1 MSPSR
6 PICAL
11 SQVELPPVSRRPG
24 SGRWSQVG
32 SSDTLT
38 RLCLGLCALQGDWSK
53 GLCMSQTHVGGGRR
67 GPPLTISAEGVRTH
81 SQDAPWPLHLR
92 VPVHALDVSMEL
104 YLGGR
109 LTRGRLGGPESW
121 RQAHGPPEPLPSLD
135 RQTPS
140 LRLTYVPS
148 CPLHRGHA
156 HKGFW
161 ECAGITNKATAA
173 A

>member
-1 MSPSR
+1 MAPAPEGASP
-6 PICAL
+6 
-11 SQVELPPVSRRPG
+11 RPG
-24 SGRWSQVG
+24 CVYG
-32 SSDTLT
+32 
-38 RLCLGLCALQGDWSK
+38 AL
-53 GLCMSQTHVGGGRR
+53 
-67 GPPLTISAEGVRTH
+67 
-81 SQDAPWPLHLR
+81 PWWASNQR
-92 VPVHALDVSMEL
+92 A
-104 YLGGR
+104 
-109 LTRGRLGGPESW
+109 LGGPESW